1 MEEIVWFGVTPKN
14 NIMSLNSID
23 GISIVHF
30 LRGRKYR
37 ILELLILDSKTNK
50 EKSLLWENE
59 ERLWVEKNNS
69 TELSWLIEEDGYH
82 SIFWAE
88 IELEN
93 NGFIRFMHG
102 QLIVKMSDFE
112 NLKKITIKVLD
123 YYGYFAAAKIW
134 EFACV
139 CNQTIMISF
148 VLAMEAHEITNEFAR
163 MLDYNKEIE
172 KEQRLFDSKFNK
184 DY

>member
-37 ILELLILDSKTNK
+37 ILALSTLDSKTNT

-59 ERLWVEKNNS
+59 ERFWVEKNNS

-82 SIFWAE
+82 Q
-88 IELEN
+88 L
-93 NGFIRFMHG
+93 GF
-102 QLIVKMSDFE
+102 
-112 NLKKITIKVLD
+112 N
-123 YYGYFAAAKIW
+123 Y
-134 EFACV
+134 
-139 CNQTIMISF
+139 CNSHTS
-148 VLAMEAHEITNEFAR
+148 
-163 MLDYNKEIE
+163 
-172 KEQRLFDSKFNK
+172 
-184 DY
+184 